1 MSPADN
7 KFTIDL
13 HDVQKEIF
21 FRELARFKIIAK
33 GRRFGLTRGLAMFV
47 VLKMLNKKGIN
58 VLWVDTIYSN
68 IERYFDRY
76 FRPELKKLDNRMWSS
91 E

>member
-1 MSPADN
+1 MCPVNN

-21 FRELARFKIIAK
+21 FGESARFKIIAK
-33 GRRFGLTRGLAMFV
+33 GRRFGLTRGLAMYT
-47 VLKMLNKKGIN
+47 VLKMIGNNGIS

-76 FRPELKKLDNRMWSS
+76 FRPELKKLNSRM
-91 E
+91 EIQ